1 MQPHPL
7 VIEND
12 ASHMPSEVEPLV
24 EEIRGGRVE
33 SIHYGAVAVVDSQGR
48 LVAHAGDAEMVMY
61 PRSSLK
67 PLQLIALVESGGAD
81 HFGFDDRELAVM
93 AASHS
98 ADAHHLE
105 AVQSILDKI
114 GLGEEAL
121 LCGTHWPSSPIT
133 SKALRTA
140 QREPSAIHNNCS
152 GKHSGMLAYAKYRG
166 EDIADYINPSHLI
179 QVTIRQTVAEMAGID
194 IHEVGIGIDGCSAPT
209 FSLPLR
215 ATARAYAQYADPS
228 LLPESRRIAVERIAY
243 AMATHPEMISGAQGL
258 DSNLIRATHGQ
269 VLSKGGAEAFQGL
282 AVRRLGLGIAIKVI
296 DGNYARGIPPTAI
309 EVLRQLGAIE
319 DVELEQLGRL
329 RGEVVTNHRGLETG
343 EVKAVVQLRR
353 NHAA

>member
-1 MQPHPL
+1 MSQ
-7 VIEND
+7 
-12 ASHMPSEVEPLV
+12 VEPLV

-33 SIHYGAVAVVDSQGR
+33 SVHYGAVAVVDRHGR
-48 LVAHAGDAEMVMY
+48 LAAHVGDAEMVMY

-105 AVQSILDKI
+105 AVQGILDKI

-121 LCGTHWPSSPIT
+121 LCGAHWPSSAAT
-133 SKALRTA
+133 SKALRTSK
-140 QREPSAIHNNCS
+140 REPTAIHNNCS
-152 GKHSGMLAYAKYRG
+152 GKHAGMLAYAKYRG
-166 EDIADYINPSHLI
+166 EDVAGYIDPLHPI
-179 QVTIRQTVAEMAGID
+179 QATIRQTVAEMAGI
-194 IHEVGIGIDGCSAPT
+194 EVEQVGVGIDGCSAPT

-215 ATARAYAQYADPS
+215 ATARAYAHFADPATLS
-228 LLPESRRIAVERIAY
+228 ESRRAAIERIAR
-243 AMATHPEMISGAQGL
+243 AMAAHPEMISGAQGL
-258 DSNLIRATHGQ
+258 DCNLIGATNGQ

-282 AVRRLGLGIAIKVI
+282 AVRRLGLGVAIKVI
-296 DGNYARGIPPTAI
+296 DGNYMRGIPPAAI
-309 EVLRQLGAIE
+309 EVLRQLGALE
-319 DVELEQLGRL
+319 EAELAQLSRL

-353 NHAA
+353 DDAA